1 MPEAVLADA
10 PPLAADPAY
19 SAALERQRRA
29 KRARRPLPA
38 SMLVGTAAAVGALLW
53 GVWITHEVTAAS
65 DAARAPIAAVSLQP
79 LVEEYVQAQARTTTP
94 PDQVT
99 RETKAFMAALDAE
112 LKARGSGGTTV
123 LVAEAVLSK
132 DVPDITADVRRA
144 VYARVPA
151 PGPVAGP
158 ALPAQGGARV
168 RGN

>member
-10 PPLAADPAY
+10 PPVAADPAY
-19 SAALERQRRA
+19 SAALERQRRS
-29 KRARRPLPA
+29 RQPRQPLPGA
-38 SMLVGTAAAVGALLW
+38 MLLATGGAVAALLW
-53 GVWITHEVTAAS
+53 GIWITHEVTAA
-65 DAARAPIAAVSLQP
+65 DAPRAPIAAVSLQP
-79 LVEEYVQAQARTTTP
+79 LVQEYVQAQARTTTP

-132 DVPDITADVRRA
+132 DVPDITAEVRRA

-151 PGPVAGP
+151 PGGVAGP
-158 ALPAQGGARV
+158 SLAAGGGAYRV